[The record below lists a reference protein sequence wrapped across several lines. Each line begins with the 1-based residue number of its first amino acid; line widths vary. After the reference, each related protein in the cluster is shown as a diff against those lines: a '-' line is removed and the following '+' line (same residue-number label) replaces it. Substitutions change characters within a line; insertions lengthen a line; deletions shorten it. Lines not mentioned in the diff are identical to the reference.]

1 MRTGRASD
9 MALKI
14 NTYHGSFNRSRRAGG
29 LGGIKYFVV
38 HYTGGIGSAKNNCIF
53 FATANRNSSADFFID
68 KDGSIWEY
76 NNILDGYYTWHCG
89 DGRGKYGISNGNSVS
104 VEVVSGG
111 EAFTAAQVRALADL
125 YAHVCSVLGRKLEV
139 VRHYDASRKSCPAP
153 YVSSSKWAA
162 LKSSIENG
170 AARWVKDSKGWWYR
184 NADGSWPRSKWRKI
198 GGSWYYFDS
207 GGYALCNKWQKIG
220 GSWYWF
226 KLTCAAAESEW
237 VQLKGVWYWFDS
249 SCAAACGGWRKI
261 AGYWYLFDGNCHALT
276 GWRKVGGCWYYLRTA
291 KNTPAKGPQCAML
304 ADGWWPI
311 GGKTYGFDSQGRCTN
326 P

>member
-1 MRTGRASD
+1 